1 MTTENDAERQENKEE
16 NKDDSSEE
24 TPQGEVDE
32 KNSNSLSGVLN
43 AKIAALAIVGVVI
56 GILIGQVV
64 LPGLGVGLVALDD
77 EGNTGSGTVAVLS
90 ESELQANVQGYL
102 EENFAQQEIV
112 VEITNFEE
120 FNDELYLVEFKLS
133 KDGQDQVGGVYVT
146 KNGNTMLS
154 GQVIDLQAPIP
165 EIQSQEQPQVVEVQ
179 KSDKPIVEVF
189 VMSYCPYGLQMQK
202 ALLPVMKLL
211 GSKADIETKFVSYIM
226 HDLPEIQEN
235 TVQYCIQKEQAEKYF
250 DYLNCFVIEGDSE
263 ACLASAGVN
272 METFGNC
279 VAVADAEFGI
289 TAAYEDKASWLK
301 DSLGEPRYPIYPVD
315 LALNQQYGVQ
325 GSPAFIING
334 TVVNAGR
341 SPEAV
346 KLAICDAFTEAP
358 AECSEVLSS
367 TQAAPSFGSGAGDGS
382 EGYC

>member
-1 MTTENDAERQENKEE
+1 MVIKNDAERPDNKEE
-16 NKDDSSEE
+16 TEEEKDSSAE
-24 TPQGEVDE
+24 TPSGEVTE

-43 AKIAALAIVGVVI
+43 AKIAALALVGVVI
-56 GILIGQVV
+56 GILIGQVA
-64 LPGLGVGLVALDD
+64 LPGFGLGLVALGGG
-77 EGNTGSGTVAVLS
+77 GNTGSGAVAVLS
-90 ESELQANVQGYL
+90 EFEVQEKVQGYL

-120 FNDELYLVEFKLS
+120 FNDEFYFVEFKLS
-133 KDGQDQVGGVYVT
+133 KDGQDQIVEIYVT
-146 KNGNTMLS
+146 KNGNTLLS

-165 EIQSQEQPQVVEVQ
+165 EVQSPEQPQAVKVQ

-202 ALLPVMKLL
+202 AVLPVMKLL
-211 GSKADIETKFVSYIM
+211 GDKADIETKFVSYIM

-235 TVQYCIQKEQAEKYF
+235 TVQYCIQKEQNEKYF
-250 DYLNCFVIEGDSE
+250 DYLNCFVIKGDSG

-272 METFGNC
+272 IETLGNC
-279 VAVADAEFGI
+279 VAAADTEFGI
-289 TAAYEDKASWLK
+289 TAAYEDTASWL
-301 DSLGEPRYPIYPVD
+301 SGSFPIYNVHKG
-315 LALNQQYGVQ
+315 LNELYGVQ
-325 GSPAFIING
+325 GSPTLVING
-334 TVVNAGR
+334 SVVSAGR

-346 KLAICDAFTEAP
+346 KQAICGAFNEAP

-367 TQAAPSFGSGAGDGS
+367 TQVAPSFGSGTGDGS